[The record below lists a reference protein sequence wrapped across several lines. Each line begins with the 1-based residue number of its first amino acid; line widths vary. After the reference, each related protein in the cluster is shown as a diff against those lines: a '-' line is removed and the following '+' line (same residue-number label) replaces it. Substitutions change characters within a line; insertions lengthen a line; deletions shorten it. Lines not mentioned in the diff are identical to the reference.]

1 MLCFDT
7 EYWYIFMISRLLF
20 LTSLTVCAASNA
32 LPAQAWGQAGH
43 ALIGKAAVAQASP
56 AARAAVLEILGLQS
70 DDPGPA
76 LDAALEEACNWPDT
90 LRASGTEPGTAPLH
104 YVNLPR
110 SDPHYDRQRDCP
122 GGLCVTEG
130 ILTFAA
136 ELSRPPQGPSE
147 AATERRWQAFAWL
160 CHLVGDLH
168 QPLHVAFRDDRGA
181 NRVEVSFRGEQYNLH
196 QFWDDVLEQER
207 LAARPLTAA
216 DLLEPDRATAKPWEP
231 ADVVAWTD
239 ESHALA
245 LTASYPPG
253 PEIEDAFA
261 DRSWALVQSQWMKA
275 AWRLASILDVVLAG
289 TEILDGGAE
298 N

>member
-1 MLCFDT
+1 
-7 EYWYIFMISRLLF
+7 MIPKLF
-20 LTSLTVCAASNA
+20 LLALVTIYVALTA

-56 AARAAVLEILGLQS
+56 AARAAVLEILGIDS
-70 DDPGPA
+70 GIDAGGDPNAALDTA

-90 LRASGTEPGTAPLH
+90 LRASGTEPSTAPLH

-122 GGLCVTEG
+122 DGLCVTEG
-130 ILTFAA
+130 ILRFAA
-136 ELSRPPQGPSE
+136 ELSRLEGDPSE
-147 AATERRWQAFAWL
+147 PARARRWQAFAWL

-168 QPLHVAFRDDRGA
+168 QPLHAAFRDDRGA
-181 NRVEVSFRGEQYNLH
+181 NRVEVTYRGEQYNLH
-196 QFWDDVLEQER
+196 QFWDDVLEKER
-207 LAARPLTAA
+207 MTVKPLGAAELA
-216 DLLEPDRATAKPWEP
+216 EPDCGSTKPWEP

-253 PEIEDAFA
+253 PEIDDAFA
-261 DRSWALVQSQWMKA
+261 DRSWALVQKQWKKA
-275 AWRLASILDVVLAG
+275 ARRLASILDAVLAEPAG
-289 TEILDGGAE
+289 PAGP
-298 N
+298 

>member
-1 MLCFDT
+1 MLYFGT
-7 EYWYIFMISRLLF
+7 EHWPIPMIPKLF
-20 LTSLTVCAASNA
+20 FLALVTVYAALTA

-43 ALIGKAAVAQASP
+43 ALVGKAAVAQASP
-56 AARAAVLEILGLQS
+56 AARAAVLKILGIDS
-70 DDPGPA
+70 GDEPGAA

-90 LRASGTEPGTAPLH
+90 LRASGKEPSTAPLH

-122 GGLCVTEG
+122 DGLCITEG
-130 ILTFAA
+130 ILQFAA
-136 ELSRPPQGPSE
+136 ELSRPLQDPSE
-147 AATERRWQAFAWL
+147 AARVRRWQAFAWL

-181 NRVEVSFRGEQYNLH
+181 NRVEVRYRGEQYNLH
-196 QFWDDVLEQER
+196 QFWDDVLEKER
-207 LAARPLTAA
+207 MAAKPLGAA
-216 DLLEPDRATAKPWEP
+216 DLVAPGCGSAKPWEP

-253 PEIEDAFA
+253 PKIDDAFA
-261 DRSWALVQSQWMKA
+261 DRSWVLVQKQWKKA
-275 AWRLASILDVVLAG
+275 ARRLASILDVVLAEPAAPAG
-289 TEILDGGAE
+289 S
-298 N
+298 